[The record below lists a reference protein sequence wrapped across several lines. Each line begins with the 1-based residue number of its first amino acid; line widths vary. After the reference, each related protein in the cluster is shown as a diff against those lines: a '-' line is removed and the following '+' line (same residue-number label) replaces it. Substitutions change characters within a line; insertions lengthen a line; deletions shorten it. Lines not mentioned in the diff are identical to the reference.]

1 MCPSGL
7 TLFGWS
13 ACLSATGIGHVAR
26 DDRLLIERRTVALS
40 DVSSTFGLKRTR
52 EPCVT
57 AAHAT
62 GLVRQLLSEL
72 GDDNYGL
79 VLYGSRARGT
89 FRDDSDI
96 DVLQLVDDNPRSYAD
111 GSMNVAVY
119 TAAHLTALA
128 ERGSLFVRHLI
139 DEGIVLSDPYDLV
152 SAALGAY
159 REPATYLRLKTEL
172 RVLIEAMS
180 KSDAT
185 QYRPLLDNLARFTVR
200 SALYVRTAEL
210 GKPVFDVEAAAR
222 VAGIPD
228 VAAQLRSS
236 IVEDLATLLGSG
248 MQLLDVPLPTDIPK
262 TLKAITIWSIG
273 RYPLVSKQLEH
284 AIAGNAQ
291 IDYSLLT
298 LPPS

>member
-1 MCPSGL
+1 
-7 TLFGWS
+7 
-13 ACLSATGIGHVAR
+13 
-26 DDRLLIERRTVALS
+26 
-40 DVSSTFGLKRTR
+40 
-52 EPCVT
+52 VT

-62 GLVRQLLSEL
+62 HVVRRLLSEF
-72 GDDNYGL
+72 GDDNRGL

-89 FRDDSDI
+89 SRDDSDI
-96 DVLQLVDDNPRSYAD
+96 DVLQIVEDNPRSYAV
-111 GSMNVAVY
+111 GSMNVTVY
-119 TAAHLTALA
+119 TAAHLTSMA

-139 DEGIVLSDPYDLV
+139 DEGIVLSDPYNLV

-172 RVLIEAMS
+172 RVLLEAMS
-180 KSDAT
+180 KPDAA

-210 GKPVFDVEAAAR
+210 GNPIFDVEAAAR
-222 VAGIPD
+222 VAGIPA

-236 IVEDLATLLGSG
+236 IVEDLEALLGSG
-248 MQLLDVPLPTDIPK
+248 VQLLDVPLPTGMPK
-262 TLKAITIWSIG
+262 TLEAITVWSIG